1 MQPPDQ
7 TPAPQ
12 PPAAAGQRVIAILG
26 MHRSGTSLLAGT
38 LQECGLDLGDV
49 ITSSPANEKGNR
61 ESWALMALHEDL
73 LRKAGGSWNQPPGQP
88 IVWGRLHRGIR
99 DAYIAS
105 FADSPLWGFKDPRS
119 LLVLEGWLEAVPGL
133 ETIGIFR
140 HPQEVANSLQERSPW
155 LFTIETALDLWLAY
169 NRRLLAWQEESGCS
183 LLEYLPDAAAFNRD
197 AMAAAR
203 RLSLPLAGDPA
214 GLTFHDPRLRH
225 QLADGS
231 PLAGEVAE
239 VYEALRSRAAAT
251 RSQADR

>member
-1 MQPPDQ
+1 MQPPAQ
-7 TPAPQ
+7 TPALQ

-49 ITSSPANEKGNR
+49 ITASPANEKGNR

-88 IVWGRLHRGIR
+88 VAWGRLHRGIR

-169 NRRLLAWQEESGCS
+169 NRRLLAWQEESGCP
-183 LLEYLPDAAAFNRD
+183 LLEYLPDAAAFKRD
-197 AMAAAR
+197 AAAAAR
-203 RLSLPLAGDPA
+203 RLRLPRLSEPEDLA
-214 GLTFHDPRLRH
+214 FHDQGLRH
-225 QLADGS
+225 QLADES
-231 PLAGEVAE
+231 PLPDDVRD
-239 VYEALRSRAAAT
+239 VYETLRTRAASV
-251 RSQADR
+251 SQPGS